1 MTSSRRRPATVDA
14 AGVGGFTFADA
25 TPPVRP
31 AAPAGEGTTPD
42 TGQVAVVREIE
53 VAARVLQAVATR
65 HTNKRAALTALVT
78 AAREAGLSDRLIESV
93 LVVSQLDDVEVAA
106 VMGPA

>member
-1 MTSSRRRPATVDA
+1 MTTSRRRPATVDA
-14 AGVGGFTFADA
+14 AGVAGFTFADP
-25 TPPVRP
+25 TPPVRTDP
-31 AAPAGEGTTPD
+31 AATGEPATGPD
-42 TGQVAVVREIE
+42 LTMARDLE

-65 HTNKRAALTALVT
+65 HTDKRATLTALVK

-106 VMGPA
+106 VMGQR